1 MTINVQ
7 ESMWS
12 KDLQSSDMFPRS
24 DSGVAGGIG
33 LQEITVATLAEDKCW
48 FIFLKPENRLSVVE
62 AILYI
67 CKCFFV
73 NRSVQNLDPFKSGL
87 S

>member
-1 MTINVQ
+1 MKRMKKILMLLLMTIDVQ

-24 DSGVAGGIG
+24 DSGVTGGIC

-48 FIFLKPENRLSVVE
+48 FIFLKPENRLSVVK
-62 AILYI
+62 AIYL
-67 CKCFFV
+67 
-73 NRSVQNLDPFKSGL
+73 
-87 S
+87 